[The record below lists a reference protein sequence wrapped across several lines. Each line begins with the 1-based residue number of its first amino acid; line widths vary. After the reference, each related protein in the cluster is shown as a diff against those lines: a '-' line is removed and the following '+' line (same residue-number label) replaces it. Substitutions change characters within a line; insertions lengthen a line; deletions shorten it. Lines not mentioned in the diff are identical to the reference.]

1 MEELMNQYHMTM
13 KARNF
18 AVSTIESYSCEL
30 LRFLKHVNKKPHEV
44 EADDVTKYQVMFLEN
59 GFSPGSI
66 NMKIAALK
74 MFFLKTM
81 KRNWPQ
87 DFCPWVRKKQRLPL
101 LLSLE
106 EVAAIINATENIKQR
121 TIFMTIYATGMR
133 SCEVRG
139 LKVKDIDS
147 ARKQI
152 RVLGKGN
159 KQRLVPMSNF
169 LLYTLR
175 KYWVGTKSEN
185 KTEWLFPGG
194 GQMWTSPYA
203 GTSLRRA
210 FVYAKEKVNIVKPGG
225 VHLLRH
231 CYATHLLESGVDL
244 RIIQILLGHSVIN
257 STEIYTHLRSTF
269 AQEIK
274 NPLDA
279 IAELLIKR

>member
-1 MEELMNQYHMTM
+1 MR
-13 KARNF
+13 ARNF
-18 AVSTIESYSCEL
+18 AQSTIDHYVEDLKIFLRYADKEILEVQAEDVTRYQANMIERGYSAG
-30 LRFLKHVNKKPHEV
+30 HVNKK
-44 EADDVTKYQVMFLEN
+44 
-59 GFSPGSI
+59 
-66 NMKIAALK
+66 IAAVK
-74 MFFLKTM
+74 MFYLRTM
-81 KRNWPQ
+81 HMNWPQ

-106 EVAAIINATENIKQR
+106 EVAAVINATTHIKQR

-139 LKVKDIDS
+139 LKAKDIDS
-147 ARKQI
+147 ARNQI
-152 RVLGKGN
+152 RVMGKGN
-159 KQRLVPMSNF
+159 KQRMVPLSQF

-175 KYWVGTKSEN
+175 KYWVDCKEN

-194 GQMWTSPYA
+194 GGDYWKRPYCR
-203 GTSLRRA
+203 TSLRRA
-210 FVYAKEKVNIVKPGG
+210 FDAAKRKAGVDKPGG

-231 CYATHLLESGVDL
+231 CYATHLLEMGVDL
-244 RIIQILLGHSVIN
+244 RVIQILLGHAVIG
-257 STEIYTHLRSTF
+257 STEIYTHLRSKF